1 MSPRTERQFKKIRQE
16 KRRLIIDTALELFAK
31 EGYHVTSISKIAK
44 KANISKGLLYNY
56 FNSKEE
62 LLSSVIHLGIKEMY
76 DEFDP
81 NKDGILTKDE
91 LAHFIKFAFKT
102 IRNKKRFWILYFTLF
117 IQPGIFMIIQK
128 DFAELQK
135 RVMEVALSF
144 FKNEGYENPMCEM
157 MMFGAV
163 LDGLAFQYI
172 MAKGDYPIEELEDY
186 LLKKYRLT

>member
-1 MSPRTERQFKKIRQE
+1 MSPRTEKQFEEIRQG
-16 KRRLIIDTALELFAK
+16 KKRLIMDTALELFAN
-31 EGYHVTSISKIAK
+31 EGYHLTSISKIAE

-62 LLSSVIHLGIKEMY
+62 LLSSIIHLGIKEMY

-91 LAHFIKFAFKT
+91 LAHFIEFAFKT
-102 IRNKKRFWILYFTLF
+102 IRDKKRFWILYFTLF
-117 IQPGIFMIIQK
+117 IQPEVFEIIQK
-128 DFAELQK
+128 DFAELQE
-135 RVMEVALSF
+135 RVMEVALTF

-163 LDGLAFQYI
+163 LDGLAFQYV
-172 MAKGDYPIEELEDY
+172 MAKGNYPIDELEEY
-186 LLKKYRLT
+186 LLKKYKLN